1 MTKAVEVITSVQ
13 RRRRWT
19 RAEKERLVAA
29 ALAPGAVA
37 SEVAR
42 EPGIRASQL
51 FRWRQELC
59 LPAPQATF
67 SVVAVLSEPASARS
81 SVSWGSL
88 DNLGEPSCL
97 SALCV
102 DVCDKLGGGT
112 KVYDLS
118 GARKTVRDSPIL
130 HGCPDIGGDAP
141 TGLVRQILRSE

>member
-1 MTKAVEVITSVQ
+1 MTKTVEVITSVQ

-42 EPGIRASQL
+42 EAGIHASQL

-67 SVVAVLSEPASARS
+67 SPVAVLSEPASAATPASQETAGVIEIEFAGGGRMRITGTVEAS
-81 SVSWGSL
+81 TV
-88 DNLGEPSCL
+88 
-97 SALCV
+97 SALMKALAK
-102 DVCDKLGGGT
+102 DK
-112 KVYDLS
+112 
-118 GARKTVRDSPIL
+118 RR
-130 HGCPDIGGDAP
+130 
-141 TGLVRQILRSE
+141 R